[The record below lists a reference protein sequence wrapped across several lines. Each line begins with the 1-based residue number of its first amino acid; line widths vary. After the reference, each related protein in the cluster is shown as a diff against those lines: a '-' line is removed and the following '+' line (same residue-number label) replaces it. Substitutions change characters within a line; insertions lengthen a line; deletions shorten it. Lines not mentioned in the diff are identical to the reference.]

1 VRGIAPCALLVA
13 ALLLFLVF
21 GDVPERTLFWNEL
34 FDAGHAPLF
43 GLLALIALRLL
54 LAFRPEMSPRG
65 RWGSAFGLTMALAVV
80 TELVQT
86 FQANR
91 EPSFEDLARDLAGV
105 AAFLL
110 VAAGVPRLASGV
122 SWATTRRR
130 RLAAIA
136 VAVVLLAVSGW
147 QVAVTCAALAQRRA
161 AMPTLFR
168 FDGAWW
174 ERHFIRPGASR
185 LTPGARPPCPR
196 DGYSEPLARLDLQP
210 GLYPGISIDEPYP
223 DWRGYRRLVFTV
235 VSDLDEPVRITIR
248 VHDSRHDQRYED
260 RFNRTLT
267 IAPGVNRFAIRLDDI
282 RAAPDRREM
291 DMGRIR
297 GVVLFGYRLAAPTHV
312 FLGPLRLE

>member
-1 VRGIAPCALLVA
+1 MRVVAPWLLLVA
-13 ALLLFLVF
+13 ALLLFLAL
-21 GDVPERTLFWNEL
+21 GDVPEPTLFWNEL
-34 FDAGHAPLF
+34 FDAGHTPLF
-43 GLLALIALRLL
+43 GLLALAALQLLRARRPDLSPGRL
-54 LAFRPEMSPRG
+54 
-65 RWGSAFGLTMALAVV
+65 WGSAFGLALAIGVV

-105 AAFLL
+105 AACLL
-110 VAAGVPRLASGV
+110 AAAGVPRLARGA
-122 SWATTRRR
+122 SWVTTRRR
-130 RLAAIA
+130 RLAVVA
-136 VAVVLLAVSGW
+136 VAVALVAASGF
-147 QVAVTCAALAQRRA
+147 QVAVAGAALAERRA

-185 LTPGARPPCPR
+185 LTPGVRPAHLR
-196 DGYSEPLARLDLQP
+196 DRYGEALARLDLQP
-210 GLYPGISIDEPYP
+210 GLYPGLSIDEPYP
-223 DWRGYRRLVFTV
+223 DWRGYRRLVLTF
-235 VSDLDEPVRITIR
+235 VSDLDEPLRITIR

-282 RAAPDRREM
+282 RTAPDRREM

-297 GVVLFGYRLAAPTHV
+297 GIVFFGYRLAAPTHV

>member
-1 VRGIAPCALLVA
+1 VRVVAPWALLVA
-13 ALLLFLVF
+13 ALLAFLVF

-34 FDAGHAPLF
+34 FDAGHTPLF
-43 GLLALIALRLL
+43 GLLALAALQLL
-54 LAFRPEMSPRG
+54 RAHRPGMSPG
-65 RWGSAFGLTMALAVV
+65 GLWGSAFGLTLALGVV
-80 TELVQT
+80 TELLQT
-86 FQANR
+86 FQSNR
-91 EPSFEDLARDLAGV
+91 EPSLEDLARDLAGV

-110 VAAGVPRLASGV
+110 VAASVPRLARGATWV
-122 SWATTRRR
+122 TTRRR
-130 RLAAIA
+130 RLAAVA
-136 VAVVLLAVSGW
+136 VAVILLAVSGL
-147 QVAVTCAALAQRRA
+147 QAAAACAALTERRA
-161 AMPTLFR
+161 AMPTLVR

-235 VSDLDEPVRITIR
+235 VSDLDEPFRITIR

-267 IAPGVNRFAIRLDDI
+267 IAPGVNRFAIRIDDI

-291 DMGRIR
+291 DMSRIR
-297 GVVLFGYRLAAPTHV
+297 GVVVFAYRLAAATHV